1 MEASL
6 DAWRCSLILSD
17 ALTIHA
23 ELQAGNRPRVVS
35 YGIRATDSVLLATRI
50 PLIPT
55 GTELTAFMVVAC
67 FSAGLNVY
75 ATVAMLGLLSR
86 AGYLALPGSLH
97 GIENW
102 YVIGSCCLLFLV
114 ELVGDKIPVFDLV
127 WNAAQTFV
135 RIPIAALLAYA
146 AASGLPPYKQILAT
160 LLGASIAFLAHG
172 GKMAARVAVTHSPEP
187 FSNMALSVSED
198 AAVVFLTWLATR
210 HPYTAA
216 TIALVALAIT
226 VVAIR
231 AVVRALRKLLRDAER
246 VLA

>member
-1 MEASL
+1 MVGNQ
-6 DAWRCSLILSD
+6 SD
-17 ALTIHA
+17 RAVLHA
-23 ELQAGNRPRVVS
+23 M
-35 YGIRATDSVLLATRI
+35 RI

-55 GTELTAFMVVAC
+55 GTELTAVMVVVC

-86 AGYLALPGSLH
+86 AGFLELPGALR
-97 GIENW
+97 GTENW
-102 YVIGSCCLLFLV
+102 YVIGVCCLLFLV
-114 ELVGDKIPVFDLV
+114 ELVGDKIPIFDLI

-146 AASGLPPYKQILAT
+146 ATSGLSPEKQILAT
-160 LLGASIAFLAHG
+160 FLGALIAFLAHG

-187 FSNMALSVSED
+187 FSNTALSLGED
-198 AAVVFLTWLATR
+198 TAVIFLTWFATR

-216 TIALVALAIT
+216 TIVLVALAIT